1 MRRCLKLAILLLAL
15 LAPASLL
22 AQSGQGDEAAQRAA
36 DRQPVVTF
44 VAMNPEGSHLTDQQ
58 KMALQQK
65 VERIIAKNKVGAGAG
80 TTPFAIKADL
90 DVKDTKR
97 SAGLVRDV
105 TVLSAEVTFTAVNT
119 EDGSVYYSQSISLET
134 DVVGDKEKAMDQ
146 LIGSIRVND
155 PQIVR
160 FVRTASKRIVK
171 WYEDQAK
178 EKDAEMGKNAEIEK
192 DVVEE

>member
-1 MRRCLKLAILLLAL
+1 MRRCLKYVILLLAL
-15 LAPASLL
+15 LSPALVL
-22 AQSGQGDEAAQRAA
+22 AQSGQEDEATDRAET
-36 DRQPVVTF
+36 RQKPVTF
-44 VAMNPEGSHLTDQQ
+44 VTIMPEGSHLTDQQ
-58 KMALQQK
+58 KLALQNK

-80 TTPFAIKADL
+80 TTLFGIKADL

-119 EDGSVYYSQSISLET
+119 VDGSVYYSQSVSLQT

-160 FVRTASKRIVK
+160 FVRTASKRIAK
-171 WYEDQAK
+171 WYEDQQREK
-178 EKDAEMGKNAEIEK
+178 EMEMELNTPIESM
-192 DVVEE
+192 

>member
-1 MRRCLKLAILLLAL
+1 MRRCLKYVILLLAL
-15 LAPASLL
+15 LSPALVL
-22 AQSGQGDEAAQRAA
+22 AQSGQEDEVTDRAET
-36 DRQPVVTF
+36 RQKPVTF
-44 VAMNPEGSHLTDQQ
+44 VAIMPEGSHLTDQQ
-58 KMALQQK
+58 KLALQNK

-80 TTPFAIKADL
+80 TTLFGIKADL

-119 EDGSVYYSQSISLET
+119 VDGSVYYSQSVSLQT

-160 FVRTASKRIVK
+160 FVRTASKRIAK
-171 WYEDQAK
+171 WYEDQQREK
-178 EKDAEMGKNAEIEK
+178 EMEMELNTPIESM
-192 DVVEE
+192 

>member
-1 MRRCLKLAILLLAL
+1 MKYVILLLAL
-15 LAPASLL
+15 LSPALVL
-22 AQSGQGDEAAQRAA
+22 AQSGQEDEATDRAET
-36 DRQPVVTF
+36 RQKPVTF
-44 VAMNPEGSHLTDQQ
+44 VPIMPEGSHLTDQQ
-58 KMALQQK
+58 KLALQNK
-65 VERIIAKNKVGAGAG
+65 VERIIANNKVGAGAG
-80 TTPFAIKADL
+80 TTLFGIKADL

-119 EDGSVYYSQSISLET
+119 VDGSVYYSQSVSLQT

-160 FVRTASKRIVK
+160 FVRTASKRIAK
-171 WYEDQAK
+171 WYEDQQREK
-178 EKDAEMGKNAEIEK
+178 EMEMEMELNTPIESM
-192 DVVEE
+192 

>member
-1 MRRCLKLAILLLAL
+1 MKYVILLLAL
-15 LAPASLL
+15 LSPALVL
-22 AQSGQGDEAAQRAA
+22 AQSGQEDEATDRAVT
-36 DRQPVVTF
+36 RQKPVTF
-44 VAMNPEGSHLTDQQ
+44 VAIMPEGSHLTDQQ
-58 KMALQQK
+58 KLALQNK

-80 TTPFAIKADL
+80 TTLFGIKADL

-119 EDGSVYYSQSISLET
+119 VDGSVYYSQSVSLQT

-160 FVRTASKRIVK
+160 FVRTASKRIAK
-171 WYEDQAK
+171 WYEDQQREK
-178 EKDAEMGKNAEIEK
+178 EMEMELNTPIESM
-192 DVVEE
+192 

>member
-1 MRRCLKLAILLLAL
+1 MRRYLKYVILLLAL
-15 LAPASLL
+15 LSPALVL
-22 AQSGQGDEAAQRAA
+22 AQSGQEDEATDRAKT
-36 DRQPVVTF
+36 RQKPVTF
-44 VAMNPEGSHLTDQQ
+44 VAIMPEGSHLTDQQ
-58 KMALQQK
+58 KLALQNK

-80 TTPFAIKADL
+80 TTLFGIKADL

-119 EDGSVYYSQSISLET
+119 VDGSVYYSQSVSLQT

-160 FVRTASKRIVK
+160 FVRTASKRIAK
-171 WYEDQAK
+171 WYEDQQREK
-178 EKDAEMGKNAEIEK
+178 EMEMEMELNTPIESM
-192 DVVEE
+192 

>member
-1 MRRCLKLAILLLAL
+1 MRRCLKYVILLLAL
-15 LAPASLL
+15 LSPALVL
-22 AQSGQGDEAAQRAA
+22 AQSGQEDEATDRAET
-36 DRQPVVTF
+36 RQMPVTF
-44 VAMNPEGSHLTDQQ
+44 VAIMPEGSHLTDQQ
-58 KMALQQK
+58 KLALQNK

-80 TTPFAIKADL
+80 TTLFGIKADL

-119 EDGSVYYSQSISLET
+119 VDGSVYYSQSVSLQT

-146 LIGSIRVND
+146 LIGSIRIND

-160 FVRTASKRIVK
+160 FVRTASKRIAK
-171 WYEDQAK
+171 WYEDQQREK
-178 EKDAEMGKNAEIEK
+178 EMEMELNTPIESM
-192 DVVEE
+192 

>member
-1 MRRCLKLAILLLAL
+1 MRRCLKYVILLLAL
-15 LAPASLL
+15 LSPALVL
-22 AQSGQGDEAAQRAA
+22 AQSGQEDEATDRAET
-36 DRQPVVTF
+36 RQKAVTF
-44 VAMNPEGSHLTDQQ
+44 VAIMPEGSHLTDQQ
-58 KMALQQK
+58 KLALQNK

-80 TTPFAIKADL
+80 TTLFGIKADL

-119 EDGSVYYSQSISLET
+119 VDGSVYYSQSVSLQT

-160 FVRTASKRIVK
+160 FVRTASKRIAK
-171 WYEDQAK
+171 WYEDQQREK
-178 EKDAEMGKNAEIEK
+178 EMEMEMELNTPIESM
-192 DVVEE
+192 

>member
-1 MRRCLKLAILLLAL
+1 MRRYLKYVILLLAL
-15 LAPASLL
+15 LSPALVL
-22 AQSGQGDEAAQRAA
+22 AQSGQEDEATDRAET
-36 DRQPVVTF
+36 RQKPVTF
-44 VAMNPEGSHLTDQQ
+44 VAIMPEGSHLTDQQ
-58 KMALQQK
+58 KLALQNK

-80 TTPFAIKADL
+80 TTLFGIKADL

-119 EDGSVYYSQSISLET
+119 VDGSVYYSQSVSLQT

-160 FVRTASKRIVK
+160 FVRTASTRIAK
-171 WYEDQAK
+171 WYEDQQREK
-178 EKDAEMGKNAEIEK
+178 EMEMEMELNTPIESM
-192 DVVEE
+192 

>member
-1 MRRCLKLAILLLAL
+1 MRRCLKYVILLLAL
-15 LAPASLL
+15 LSPALVL
-22 AQSGQGDEAAQRAA
+22 AQSGQEDEATDRAET
-36 DRQPVVTF
+36 RQKSVTF
-44 VAMNPEGSHLTDQQ
+44 VAIMPEGSHLTDQQ
-58 KMALQQK
+58 KLALQNK

-80 TTPFAIKADL
+80 TTLFGIKADL

-119 EDGSVYYSQSISLET
+119 VDGSVYYSQSVSLQA

-160 FVRTASKRIVK
+160 FVRTASKRIAK
-171 WYEDQAK
+171 WYEDQQREK
-178 EKDAEMGKNAEIEK
+178 EMEMELNTPIESM
-192 DVVEE
+192 

>member
-1 MRRCLKLAILLLAL
+1 MRRCLKYVILLLAL
-15 LAPASLL
+15 LSPALVL
-22 AQSGQGDEAAQRAA
+22 AQSGQEDEATDRAET
-36 DRQPVVTF
+36 RQKPVTF
-44 VAMNPEGSHLTDQQ
+44 VPIMPEGSHLTDQQ
-58 KMALQQK
+58 KLALQNK

-80 TTPFAIKADL
+80 TTLFGIKADL

-119 EDGSVYYSQSISLET
+119 VDGSVYYSQSVSLQT

-160 FVRTASKRIVK
+160 FVRTASKRIAK
-171 WYEDQAK
+171 WYEDQQREK
-178 EKDAEMGKNAEIEK
+178 EMEMEMELNTPIESM
-192 DVVEE
+192 

>member
-1 MRRCLKLAILLLAL
+1 MRRYLKFVILLLAL
-15 LAPASLL
+15 LSPALVL
-22 AQSGQGDEAAQRAA
+22 AQSGQENEAAERAEA
-36 DRQPVVTF
+36 RQKPVTF
-44 VAMNPEGSHLTDQQ
+44 VAIMPEGSHLTDQQ
-58 KMALQQK
+58 KLALQNK

-80 TTPFAIKADL
+80 TTLFGIKADL
-90 DVKDTKR
+90 DIKDTKR

-119 EDGSVYYSQSISLET
+119 VDGSVYYSQSVSLQT

-160 FVRTASKRIVK
+160 FVRTASKRIAK
-171 WYEDQAK
+171 WTEDQQR
-178 EKDAEMGKNAEIEK
+178 EKKVEMELNTPIESM
-192 DVVEE
+192 

>member
-1 MRRCLKLAILLLAL
+1 MRRCLKYVILLLAL
-15 LAPASLL
+15 LSPALVL
-22 AQSGQGDEAAQRAA
+22 AQSGQEDEATDRAET
-36 DRQPVVTF
+36 RQKSVTF
-44 VAMNPEGSHLTDQQ
+44 VAIMPEGSHLTDQQ
-58 KMALQQK
+58 KLALQNK

-80 TTPFAIKADL
+80 TTLFGIKADL

-119 EDGSVYYSQSISLET
+119 VDGSVYYSQSVSLQT
-134 DVVGDKEKAMDQ
+134 DVVGDKEKAMDH

-160 FVRTASKRIVK
+160 FVRTASKRIAK
-171 WYEDQAK
+171 WYEDQQREK
-178 EKDAEMGKNAEIEK
+178 EMEMELNTPIESM
-192 DVVEE
+192 

>member
-1 MRRCLKLAILLLAL
+1 MRRCLKYVILLLAL
-15 LAPASLL
+15 LSPALVL
-22 AQSGQGDEAAQRAA
+22 AQSGQEDEATDRAET
-36 DRQPVVTF
+36 RQKPVNF
-44 VAMNPEGSHLTDQQ
+44 VAIMPEGSHLTDQQ
-58 KMALQQK
+58 KLALQNK

-80 TTPFAIKADL
+80 TTLFGIKADL

-119 EDGSVYYSQSISLET
+119 VDGSVYYSQSVSLQT

-160 FVRTASKRIVK
+160 FVRTASKRIAK
-171 WYEDQAK
+171 WYEDQQREK
-178 EKDAEMGKNAEIEK
+178 EMEMEMELNTPIESM
-192 DVVEE
+192 

>member
-1 MRRCLKLAILLLAL
+1 MRRYLKYVILLLAL
-15 LAPASLL
+15 LSPALVL
-22 AQSGQGDEAAQRAA
+22 AQSGQEDEATDRAGT
-36 DRQPVVTF
+36 RQKPVTF
-44 VAMNPEGSHLTDQQ
+44 VAIMPEGSHLTDQQ
-58 KMALQQK
+58 KLALQNK

-80 TTPFAIKADL
+80 TTLFGIKADL

-119 EDGSVYYSQSISLET
+119 VDGSVYYSQSVSLQT

-160 FVRTASKRIVK
+160 FVRTASKRIAK
-171 WYEDQAK
+171 WYEDQQREK
-178 EKDAEMGKNAEIEK
+178 EMEMELNTPIESM
-192 DVVEE
+192 

>member
-1 MRRCLKLAILLLAL
+1 MRRCLKYVILLLAL
-15 LAPASLL
+15 LSPALVL
-22 AQSGQGDEAAQRAA
+22 AQSGQEDEATDRAET
-36 DRQPVVTF
+36 RQKPVTF
-44 VAMNPEGSHLTDQQ
+44 VPIMPEGSHLTDQQ
-58 KMALQQK
+58 KLALQNK

-80 TTPFAIKADL
+80 TTLFGIKADL

-119 EDGSVYYSQSISLET
+119 VDGSVYYSQSVSLQT

-160 FVRTASKRIVK
+160 FVRTASKRIAK
-171 WYEDQAK
+171 WYEDQQREK
-178 EKDAEMGKNAEIEK
+178 EMEMELNTPIESM
-192 DVVEE
+192 

>member
-1 MRRCLKLAILLLAL
+1 MRRCLKYVILLLAL
-15 LAPASLL
+15 LSPALVL
-22 AQSGQGDEAAQRAA
+22 AQSGQEDEATDRAET
-36 DRQPVVTF
+36 RQKPVTG
-44 VAMNPEGSHLTDQQ
+44 VAIMPEGSHLTDQQ
-58 KMALQQK
+58 KLALQNK

-80 TTPFAIKADL
+80 TTLFGIKADL

-119 EDGSVYYSQSISLET
+119 VDGSVYYSQSVSLQT

-160 FVRTASKRIVK
+160 FVRTASKRIAK
-171 WYEDQAK
+171 WYEDQQREK
-178 EKDAEMGKNAEIEK
+178 EMEMELNTPIESM
-192 DVVEE
+192 

>member
-1 MRRCLKLAILLLAL
+1 MRRYLKYVILLLAL
-15 LAPASLL
+15 LSPALVL
-22 AQSGQGDEAAQRAA
+22 AQSGQEDEAMDRAET
-36 DRQPVVTF
+36 RQKPVTF
-44 VAMNPEGSHLTDQQ
+44 VAIMPEGSHLTDQQ
-58 KMALQQK
+58 KLALQNK

-80 TTPFAIKADL
+80 TTLFSIKADL

-119 EDGSVYYSQSISLET
+119 VDGSVYYSQSVSLQT

-160 FVRTASKRIVK
+160 FVRTASKRIAK
-171 WYEDQAK
+171 WYEDQQREK
-178 EKDAEMGKNAEIEK
+178 EMEMELNTPIESM
-192 DVVEE
+192 

>member
-1 MRRCLKLAILLLAL
+1 MRRCLKYVILLLAL
-15 LAPASLL
+15 LSPALVL
-22 AQSGQGDEAAQRAA
+22 AQSGQEDEATDRAET
-36 DRQPVVTF
+36 RQKSVTF
-44 VAMNPEGSHLTDQQ
+44 VAIMPEGSHLTDQQ
-58 KMALQQK
+58 KLALQNK

-80 TTPFAIKADL
+80 TTLFGIKADL

-119 EDGSVYYSQSISLET
+119 VDGSVYYSQSVSLQT

-160 FVRTASKRIVK
+160 FVRTASKRIAK
-171 WYEDQAK
+171 WYEDQQREK
-178 EKDAEMGKNAEIEK
+178 EMEMELNTPIESM
-192 DVVEE
+192 

>member
-1 MRRCLKLAILLLAL
+1 MRRCLKYVILLLAL
-15 LAPASLL
+15 LSPALVL
-22 AQSGQGDEAAQRAA
+22 AQSGQEDEATDRAET
-36 DRQPVVTF
+36 RQKSVTF
-44 VAMNPEGSHLTDQQ
+44 VAIMPEGSHLTDQQ
-58 KMALQQK
+58 KLALQNK

-80 TTPFAIKADL
+80 TTLFGIKADL

-119 EDGSVYYSQSISLET
+119 VDGSVYYSQSVSLQT

-160 FVRTASKRIVK
+160 FVRTASKRIAK
-171 WYEDQAK
+171 WYEDQQREK
-178 EKDAEMGKNAEIEK
+178 EMEMELNTSIESM
-192 DVVEE
+192 

>member
-1 MRRCLKLAILLLAL
+1 MRRCLKYVILLLAL
-15 LAPASLL
+15 LSPALVL
-22 AQSGQGDEAAQRAA
+22 AQSGQEDEATDRAET
-36 DRQPVVTF
+36 RQKLVTF
-44 VAMNPEGSHLTDQQ
+44 VAIMPEGSHLTDQQ
-58 KMALQQK
+58 KLALQNK

-80 TTPFAIKADL
+80 TTLFGIKADL

-119 EDGSVYYSQSISLET
+119 VDGSVYYSQSVSLQT

-146 LIGSIRVND
+146 LIGSIRVSD

-160 FVRTASKRIVK
+160 FVRTASKRIAK
-171 WYEDQAK
+171 WYEDQQREK
-178 EKDAEMGKNAEIEK
+178 EMEMEMELNTPIESM
-192 DVVEE
+192 

>member
-1 MRRCLKLAILLLAL
+1 MRRCLKYVILLLAL
-15 LAPASLL
+15 LSPALVL
-22 AQSGQGDEAAQRAA
+22 AQSGQEDEATDRAET
-36 DRQPVVTF
+36 RQKSVTF
-44 VAMNPEGSHLTDQQ
+44 VAIMPEGSHLTDQQ
-58 KMALQQK
+58 KLALQNK

-80 TTPFAIKADL
+80 TTLFGIKADL

-119 EDGSVYYSQSISLET
+119 VDGSVYYSQSVSLQT

-160 FVRTASKRIVK
+160 FVRTASKRIAK
-171 WYEDQAK
+171 WYEDQQREK
-178 EKDAEMGKNAEIEK
+178 EMEMEMELNTPIESM
-192 DVVEE
+192 

>member
-1 MRRCLKLAILLLAL
+1 MRRCLKYVILLLAL
-15 LAPASLL
+15 LSPALVL
-22 AQSGQGDEAAQRAA
+22 AQSGQEDEATDRAET
-36 DRQPVVTF
+36 RQKPVIF
-44 VAMNPEGSHLTDQQ
+44 VAIMPEGSHLTDQQ
-58 KMALQQK
+58 KLALQNK

-80 TTPFAIKADL
+80 TTLFGIKADL

-119 EDGSVYYSQSISLET
+119 VDGSVYYSQSVSLQT

-160 FVRTASKRIVK
+160 FVRTASKRIAK
-171 WYEDQAK
+171 WYEDQQREK
-178 EKDAEMGKNAEIEK
+178 EMEMELNTPIESM
-192 DVVEE
+192 

>member
-1 MRRCLKLAILLLAL
+1 MRRCLKYVILLLAL
-15 LAPASLL
+15 LSPALIL
-22 AQSGQGDEAAQRAA
+22 AQSGQEDEATDRAET
-36 DRQPVVTF
+36 RQKSVTF
-44 VAMNPEGSHLTDQQ
+44 VAIMPEGSHLTDQQ
-58 KMALQQK
+58 KLALQNK

-80 TTPFAIKADL
+80 TTLFGIKADL

-119 EDGSVYYSQSISLET
+119 VDGSVYYSQSVSLQT

-160 FVRTASKRIVK
+160 FVRTASKRIAK
-171 WYEDQAK
+171 WYEDQQREK
-178 EKDAEMGKNAEIEK
+178 EMEMELNTPIESM
-192 DVVEE
+192 

>member
-1 MRRCLKLAILLLAL
+1 M
-15 LAPASLL
+15 
-22 AQSGQGDEAAQRAA
+22 
-36 DRQPVVTF
+36 
-44 VAMNPEGSHLTDQQ
+44 PEGSHLTDQQ
-58 KMALQQK
+58 KLALQNK

-80 TTPFAIKADL
+80 TTLFGIKADL

-105 TVLSAEVTFTAVNT
+105 TVLSAEVTFTALNT
-119 EDGSVYYSQSISLET
+119 VDGSVYYSQSVSLQT

-160 FVRTASKRIVK
+160 FVRTASKRIAK
-171 WYEDQAK
+171 WYEDQQREK
-178 EKDAEMGKNAEIEK
+178 EMEMELNTPIESM
-192 DVVEE
+192 

>member
-1 MRRCLKLAILLLAL
+1 MRRCLKYVILLLAL
-15 LAPASLL
+15 LSPALVL
-22 AQSGQGDEAAQRAA
+22 AQSGQEDEAADRAET
-36 DRQPVVTF
+36 RQKPVTF
-44 VAMNPEGSHLTDQQ
+44 VAIMPEGSHLTDQQ
-58 KMALQQK
+58 KLALQNK

-80 TTPFAIKADL
+80 TTLFGIKADL

-119 EDGSVYYSQSISLET
+119 VDGSVYYSQSVSLQT

-160 FVRTASKRIVK
+160 FVRTASKRIAK
-171 WYEDQAK
+171 WYEDQQREK
-178 EKDAEMGKNAEIEK
+178 EMEMELNTPIESM
-192 DVVEE
+192 

>member
-1 MRRCLKLAILLLAL
+1 MRRCLKYVILLLAL
-15 LAPASLL
+15 LSPALVL
-22 AQSGQGDEAAQRAA
+22 AQSGQEDEATDRAET
-36 DRQPVVTF
+36 RQKSVTF
-44 VAMNPEGSHLTDQQ
+44 VAIMPEGSHLTDQQ
-58 KMALQQK
+58 KLALQNK

-80 TTPFAIKADL
+80 TTLFGIKADL
-90 DVKDTKR
+90 DVKDTNR

-119 EDGSVYYSQSISLET
+119 VDGSVYYSQSVSLQT

-160 FVRTASKRIVK
+160 FVRTASKRIAK
-171 WYEDQAK
+171 WYEDQQREK
-178 EKDAEMGKNAEIEK
+178 EMEMELNTPIESM
-192 DVVEE
+192 

>member
-1 MRRCLKLAILLLAL
+1 MRRYLKYVILLLAL
-15 LAPASLL
+15 LSPALVL
-22 AQSGQGDEAAQRAA
+22 AQSGQEDEATDCAET
-36 DRQPVVTF
+36 RQKPVTF
-44 VAMNPEGSHLTDQQ
+44 VAIMPEGSHLTDQQ
-58 KMALQQK
+58 KLALQNK

-80 TTPFAIKADL
+80 TTLFGIKADL

-119 EDGSVYYSQSISLET
+119 VDGSVYYSQSVSLQT

-160 FVRTASKRIVK
+160 FVRTASKRIAK
-171 WYEDQAK
+171 WYEDQQREK
-178 EKDAEMGKNAEIEK
+178 EMEMELNTPIESM
-192 DVVEE
+192 

>member
-1 MRRCLKLAILLLAL
+1 MRRYLKFAILLLAL
-15 LAPASLL
+15 LSPALVL
-22 AQSGQGDEAAQRAA
+22 AQSGQEDEATDRAET
-36 DRQPVVTF
+36 RQKSVTF
-44 VAMNPEGSHLTDQQ
+44 VAIMPEGSHLTDQQ
-58 KMALQQK
+58 KLALQNK

-80 TTPFAIKADL
+80 TTLFGIKADL

-119 EDGSVYYSQSISLET
+119 VDGSVYYSQSVSLQT

-160 FVRTASKRIVK
+160 FVRTASKRIAK
-171 WYEDQAK
+171 WYEDQQREK
-178 EKDAEMGKNAEIEK
+178 EMEMELNTPIESM
-192 DVVEE
+192 

>member
-1 MRRCLKLAILLLAL
+1 MRRYLKFAILLLAL
-15 LAPASLL
+15 LSPALVL
-22 AQSGQGDEAAQRAA
+22 AQSGQENEAAERAEA
-36 DRQPVVTF
+36 RQKPVTF
-44 VAMNPEGSHLTDQQ
+44 VAIMPEGSHLTDQQ
-58 KMALQQK
+58 KLALQNK

-80 TTPFAIKADL
+80 TTLFGIKADL
-90 DVKDTKR
+90 DIKDTKR

-119 EDGSVYYSQSISLET
+119 VDGSVYYSQSVSLQT

-160 FVRTASKRIVK
+160 FVRTASKRIAK
-171 WYEDQAK
+171 WTEDQQR
-178 EKDAEMGKNAEIEK
+178 EKKVEMELNTPIESM
-192 DVVEE
+192 

>member
-1 MRRCLKLAILLLAL
+1 MRRYLKYVILLLAL
-15 LAPASLL
+15 LSPALVL
-22 AQSGQGDEAAQRAA
+22 AQSGQEDEATDRAET
-36 DRQPVVTF
+36 RQKLVTF
-44 VAMNPEGSHLTDQQ
+44 VAIMPEGSHLTDQQ
-58 KMALQQK
+58 KLALQNK

-80 TTPFAIKADL
+80 TTLFGIKADL

-119 EDGSVYYSQSISLET
+119 VDGSVYYSQSVSLQT

-160 FVRTASKRIVK
+160 FVRTASKRIAK
-171 WYEDQAK
+171 WYEDQQREK
-178 EKDAEMGKNAEIEK
+178 EMEMELNTPIESM
-192 DVVEE
+192 

>member
-1 MRRCLKLAILLLAL
+1 MRRCLKYVILLLAL
-15 LAPASLL
+15 LSPALVL
-22 AQSGQGDEAAQRAA
+22 AQSGQEDEATDRAET
-36 DRQPVVTF
+36 RQKSVTF
-44 VAMNPEGSHLTDQQ
+44 VAIMPEGSHLTDQQ
-58 KMALQQK
+58 KLALQNK

-80 TTPFAIKADL
+80 TTLFGIKADL

-119 EDGSVYYSQSISLET
+119 VDGSVYYSQSVSLQT

-160 FVRTASKRIVK
+160 FVRTASKRIAK
-171 WYEDQAK
+171 WYEDQQR
-178 EKDAEMGKNAEIEK
+178 EKKMEMELNTPIESM
-192 DVVEE
+192 

>member
-1 MRRCLKLAILLLAL
+1 MRRYLKFAILLLAL
-15 LAPASLL
+15 LSPALVL
-22 AQSGQGDEAAQRAA
+22 AQSGQENEAAERAEA
-36 DRQPVVTF
+36 RQKPVTF
-44 VAMNPEGSHLTDQQ
+44 VAIMPEGSHLTDQQ
-58 KMALQQK
+58 KLALQNK

-80 TTPFAIKADL
+80 TTLFGIKADL
-90 DVKDTKR
+90 DIKDTKR

-119 EDGSVYYSQSISLET
+119 VDGSVYYSQSVSLQT

-160 FVRTASKRIVK
+160 FVRTASKRIAK
-171 WYEDQAK
+171 WTEDQQR
-178 EKDAEMGKNAEIEK
+178 EKKVKMELNTPIESM
-192 DVVEE
+192 

>member
-1 MRRCLKLAILLLAL
+1 MRRYLKFAILLLAL
-15 LAPASLL
+15 LSPALVL
-22 AQSGQGDEAAQRAA
+22 AQSGQENEAAERAEA
-36 DRQPVVTF
+36 RQKPVTF
-44 VAMNPEGSHLTDQQ
+44 VAIMPEGSHLTDQQ
-58 KMALQQK
+58 KLALQNK

-80 TTPFAIKADL
+80 TTLFGIKADL
-90 DVKDTKR
+90 DIKDTKR

-119 EDGSVYYSQSISLET
+119 VDGSVYYIQSVSLQT

-160 FVRTASKRIVK
+160 FVRTASKRIAK
-171 WYEDQAK
+171 WTEDQQR
-178 EKDAEMGKNAEIEK
+178 EKKVEMELNTPIESM
-192 DVVEE
+192 